1 VTSSG
6 VPVEIWLVDLA
17 RSGSALAAV
26 ETATP
31 RLSADEHERAAA
43 LGKNGGDWR
52 LYRIALRIIL
62 ERIAGPGLRH
72 QPLRIGPLGKP
83 GLPEG
88 AGIEFNLAHTRRY
101 ALIAVSSALVGV
113 DLEEEREVRFPQDR
127 QQAMLAAARAIAG
140 DRPASRGDTDHDILR
155 AWTRL
160 EAWAKARGSGIG
172 VLLQDLG
179 IRGSRTGKCSS
190 GTDFGAIA
198 LQLLQKEAFTVRDLD
213 LPAPLYGAL
222 AVKAA
227 SPELQLRQL
236 PDRVDALSTLEP
248 SALTAKPLG

>member
-1 VTSSG
+1 MTSSG

-43 LGKNGGDWR
+43 LGKNGEDWR

-62 ERIAGPGLRH
+62 ERFAGPGLRQ
-72 QPLRIGPLGKP
+72 QPLRIGLLGKP

-101 ALIAVSSALVGV
+101 ALIAVSSASVGV

-127 QQAMLAAARAIAG
+127 QEAMLAAARAIAAHS
-140 DRPASRGDTDHDILR
+140 PAPRRDSEQDILR

-160 EAWAKARGSGIG
+160 EAWSKARGSGIG
-172 VLLQDLG
+172 ALLQDLG
-179 IRGSRTGKCSS
+179 IRGSRSS
-190 GTDFGAIA
+190 ENSSDTDFGAVA

-227 SPELQLRQL
+227 VPDLQLRQL
-236 PDRVDALSTLEP
+236 PDRLDALSTLEP